1 VQSAAQALEALQLA
15 IELQQLLVDQS
26 GQGNRALV
34 QQGSDVGQRQAK
46 ATQCLYVMQALD
58 VLAVVEPI
66 TGIGACG
73 RFEQIKVVV
82 VMQRPDGHAG
92 ALGQFAYLEQH

>member
-1 VQSAAQALEALQLA
+1 MSV
-15 IELQQLLVDQS
+15 
-26 GQGNRALV
+26 
-34 QQGSDVGQRQAK
+34 SDRPA
-46 ATQCLYVMQALD
+46 ATQCPDVMQALD

-82 VMQRPDGHAG
+82 VMQRSDGHAERSPVR
-92 ALGQFAYLEQH
+92 LP

>member
-1 VQSAAQALEALQLA
+1 
-15 IELQQLLVDQS
+15 
-26 GQGNRALV
+26 
-34 QQGSDVGQRQAK
+34 
-46 ATQCLYVMQALD
+46 MQALD